1 MGQIL
6 IWEIDFK
13 LAFLILNLRDKLL
26 LFYRIYIGKILLF
39 SIKNGTLSRT
49 GEGLVYRDPHSLIFR
64 VPLRKVPVLSKKKI
78 KLPKQPI
85 FNNPKRNIF
94 L

>member
-26 LFYRIYIGKILLF
+26 LFYRIYIGKFLLF
-39 SIKNGTLSRT
+39 SNKNGTLSRT

-64 VPLRKVPVLSKKKI
+64 VPLRKVPVLSKKKNQVA
-78 KLPKQPI
+78 KTANFQQPQT
-85 FNNPKRNIF
+85 
-94 L
+94 

>member
-64 VPLRKVPVLSKKKI
+64 VPLRKVPVLSKKKNQVA
-78 KLPKQPI
+78 KTANFQQPQT
-85 FNNPKRNIF
+85 
-94 L
+94 